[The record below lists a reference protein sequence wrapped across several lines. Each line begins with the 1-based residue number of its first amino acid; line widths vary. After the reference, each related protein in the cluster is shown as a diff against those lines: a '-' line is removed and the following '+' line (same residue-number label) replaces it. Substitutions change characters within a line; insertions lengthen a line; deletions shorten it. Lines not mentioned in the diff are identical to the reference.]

1 MVAPKG
7 LILLWS
13 GAIVDIPLGFV
24 LCDGNNGT
32 PDLRNRF
39 VVGAG
44 DTYSVNDTGGGTTHT
59 HDFTTDGHTHFTT
72 AGSPWIEPIGELGGI
87 STEQDTGTTD
97 PGSSLP
103 PFYALAFIMKT

>member
-1 MVAPKG
+1 MLPSG

-13 GAIVDIPLGFV
+13 GAIIDIPAGYV

-44 DTYSVNDTGGGTTHT
+44 DTYAVDATGGAATHT
-59 HDFTTDGHTHFTT
+59 HNFTGDGHAHSLQGGLDI
-72 AGSPWIEPIGELGGI
+72 GSGTSFSDTSFSSP
-87 STEQDTGTTD
+87 STGTTD
-97 PGSSLP
+97 AGSSLP
-103 PFYALAFIMKT
+103 PYYALAFIMKS